1 MRAMERFSL
10 SRWMRVTWDLQM
22 VQLVTNACKQYMERA
37 RAFEDYAAFAEQGN
51 SIIKRLKTVGIQ
63 RPTQLMIVGGLED

>member
-1 MRAMERFSL
+1 
-10 SRWMRVTWDLQM
+10 M